1 MLKRSL
7 LALSALLFA
16 HTLTARAAE
25 STDFSAQT
33 RWLLAVDVK
42 AANASPIM
50 KFITDTIDAKK
61 RSQAEAKLAAIEAMF
76 GLNLL
81 EDIDHLVIAGNGGAD
96 KGGVAYV
103 YGKFN
108 VQRLTTILAGSK
120 QYESVKHNGVAVQTW
135 LDESDNKKKSIAF
148 PTPNL
153 ALISNNPA
161 SIEDALDVLAGEKP
175 GLAANAPL
183 GKTLSRTSGNL
194 LSLSAFGLS
203 SIIGAAPNAEAL
215 RQAEALSLTIRANG
229 ENSLDADLAV
239 TAANDATA
247 QQIHQAFL
255 GIQAIS
261 MLRSAE
267 APESAAVATQ
277 AKVACEGRTISV
289 TLSLPKSTIETVIR
303 AREKKGVAATEAN

>member
-7 LALSALLFA
+7 LALCALA
-16 HTLTARAAE
+16 CTCTLPARAAE
-25 STDFSAQT
+25 PKDFSAQT

-42 AANASPIM
+42 AANASPVM

-61 RSQAEAKLAAIEAMF
+61 RTQAEAKLASIEAMF
-76 GLNLL
+76 GINLL
-81 EDIDHLVIAGNGGAD
+81 DDIDHLVIAGNGSAD

-135 LDESDNKKKSIAF
+135 LDENDNKKKSIAF

-153 ALISNNPA
+153 ALISNA
-161 SIEDALDVLAGEKP
+161 AVSIEEALDVLAGEKP
-175 GLAANAPL
+175 GLPASSPL
-183 GKTLSRTSGNL
+183 GKTLSRDSGNL
-194 LSLSAFGLS
+194 LSISAFNLA
-203 SIIGAAPNAEAL
+203 SIVGAAPNAEVL
-215 RQAEALSLTIRANG
+215 RQAEALRLTVRSQG
-229 ENSLDADLAV
+229 EEALVADLAV

-267 APESAAVATQ
+267 APESAALASQV
-277 AKVACEGRTISV
+277 KVTSQDRTISV
-289 TLSLPKSTIETVIR
+289 TLNMPKAMIEIVIR
-303 AREKKGVAATEAN
+303 AREKQRAAAATEN